1 MSKKILFFIITGFF
15 WFSLYT
21 YIPQMTNYAK
31 EMGASY
37 KMIGLIAG
45 VYGLSQTILRIPLGI
60 VSDAFNRRKVFV
72 EIGLLITVASALLV
86 FLVPNVYMLLMGR
99 FIAGIAAATWVNFTV
114 MFSGY
119 FEASQSTKAIGIINS
134 ASKVGQF
141 TAMLLGGVVS
151 LRFGIRYVFLLSA
164 LGGSIGFILSLF
176 VREKQDP
183 RRRKT
188 FRTADLSSI
197 LSDRYILHIS
207 LLGIISQLM
216 NYSTTF
222 GFTPL
227 IASGLGADNLDL
239 GLLATAF
246 NLPQIAFAAL
256 SGTLFIKYF
265 GEKTTLLLGFSVTT
279 AMCMITPF
287 VPNLP
292 ILYFVQVVN
301 GIGNAIS
308 FPLLMGLVIKN
319 VDTGLRN
326 TTMGVY
332 QAMYGVGMLIGPMLL
347 GSVGDAFGLVSGFIA
362 TGLLGLLA
370 MVSIQLF
377 SAKQNMQS
385 NQTL

>member
-119 FEASQSTKAIGIINS
+119 FDASQSTKAIGIINS

-151 LRFGIRYVFLLSA
+151 LRFGIRYVFLLSV

-265 GEKTTLLLGFSVTT
+265 GEKNTLLLGFSVTT

-292 ILYFVQVVN
+292 ILYFVQVIN

-362 TGLLGLLA
+362 TGLLGVLA

>member
-60 VSDAFNRRKVFV
+60 VSDAYNRRKVFV

-151 LRFGIRYVFLLSA
+151 LRFGIRYVFLLSV